1 MLLVK
6 KGCVAHPEWIAG
18 QWDRMG
24 QFYAS
29 LECGHTTA
37 STALR
42 RLNGFTG
49 KNHFYRA
56 NRELGR
62 IIRTEHTLDFMSNP
76 EMRRRTRRGLLKGE
90 QVHGRA
96 RDIRYGHRGRLNS
109 REWLQQKHACS
120 CLTLVIACI
129 IYWQAKEIHRV
140 VQTRELPEHIDLDLL
155 SHISPVSWENI
166 ILYGDYVLNRNKV
179 ALYCKFS

>member
-1 MLLVK
+1 
-6 KGCVAHPEWIAG
+6 
-18 QWDRMG
+18 MG
-24 QFYAS
+24 HFYAS
-29 LECGHTTA
+29 LESGHATA

-49 KNHFYRA
+49 KNHFFRA

-62 IIRTEHTLDFMSNP
+62 LIRTKHTLDFLSDP
-76 EMRRRTRRGLLKGE
+76 DMRRRTRRGLLKGE
-90 QVHGRA
+90 QIHSLA
-96 RDIRYGHRGRLNS
+96 RDIRYGHRGRVNS

-140 VQTRELPEHIDLDLL
+140 IRTHDLPEHIDLDLL

-166 ILYGDYVLNRNKV
+166 ILYGDYILNRNKV
-179 ALYCKFS
+179 VL